1 MDSQAFEVLEKKI
14 NNVLSMLDRLKKE
27 KEELLQKNQELQS
40 LIKEK
45 DDTIQTLKTEI
56 ERHNKAQIEVDTY
69 RENFTDRL
77 PQNGLSLSFRMILLK
92 RESEKSLPQL
102 AVTQST
108 LQNTNIF
115 PQKKKLI
122 N

>member
-69 RENFTDRL
+69 RENQDHIRTKVE
-77 PQNGLSLSFRMILLK
+77 SLLEKLK
-92 RESEKSLPQL
+92 EFESL
-102 AVTQST
+102 
-108 LQNTNIF
+108 
-115 PQKKKLI
+115 
-122 N
+122 